1 RAPCQRLVWRL
12 GAHHYR
18 GVPVRVSALQLLLSR
33 LACGRTLAAR
43 GTSRSQISLAQHDHS
58 AHQQRRAGVGRI
70 GLSPSCRPSARAVGA
85 RRRVRAGGGLRD
97 HSGLGVAQQAIPI
110 QRQRLLLA
118 LLHDD
123 RLPHRARDR
132 RLDRIGRFVRLDCAP
147 LLRPL
152 STYRR
157 DDRLDLLAF
166 RGRGVARRVHDLL
179 RLSLRQSCRVRISM
193 ASTADMP
200 TGQIGHPAPQRD
212 IISLFILALAIF
224 GVPLLWGGQLLLSY
238 GLASFACYPSWNPL
252 ATPQY
257 SGIRVALLA
266 IGLAALVGGVGI
278 AMLAVYSW
286 RKTRGEQGGSQKHLV
301 DIGE

>member
-1 RAPCQRLVWRL
+1 
-12 GAHHYR
+12 
-18 GVPVRVSALQLLLSR
+18 
-33 LACGRTLAAR
+33 
-43 GTSRSQISLAQHDHS
+43 
-58 AHQQRRAGVGRI
+58 
-70 GLSPSCRPSARAVGA
+70 
-85 RRRVRAGGGLRD
+85 
-97 HSGLGVAQQAIPI
+97 
-110 QRQRLLLA
+110 
-118 LLHDD
+118 
-123 RLPHRARDR
+123 
-132 RLDRIGRFVRLDCAP
+132 
-147 LLRPL
+147 
-152 STYRR
+152 
-157 DDRLDLLAF
+157 
-166 RGRGVARRVHDLL
+166 
-179 RLSLRQSCRVRISM
+179 M

-301 DIGE
+301 DIGEGRTRFLAMCGVMMSSGFVVLLIFTTMTVLIVPPCG